1 MRTIAHVYDSYTE
14 ASRVVSQLEA
24 AGVPSDNISLIS
36 GDKGAGGSGG
46 TATGVTSGDA
56 EQGAATGAGTGATLG
71 TVLGGGA
78 GLLAGLG
85 SLAIPG
91 VGPIVAAGW
100 LVATLTGAG
109 VGAAAGGL
117 AGSLIGA
124 GVSEADAQSYSEG
137 VSRGGTLV
145 TVRADEGMASRIQ
158 QIMGLGG
165 TASTG
170 PSVTDTVT
178 THVTSPGMTTAGLGT
193 TASASTTAATTAGT
207 TLGTTTAATTGTTGT
222 DDTIKVVR
230 EDLVVGKREVERGG
244 VRVTSHVVETPVE
257 EQVRLHDE
265 RVTIER
271 RPVDQPVGNLP
282 ADAFQERVIEAT
294 AMSEE
299 AVVAKDVRVVEEIA
313 IRKEATERVET
324 VRDTVRETRVDI
336 EDTTATGTT
345 AGATTGATT
354 TTTGTT
360 GMGTTGTSTTG
371 TGTTGTGTAST
382 TDTAATTGRSNTG
395 TTRDVTGGSSVSG
408 ALPRD

>member
-1 MRTIAHVYDSYTE
+1 MRTIAHVYDSYAE

-24 AGVPSDNISLIS
+24 AGVSSDNISLIS
-36 GDKGAGGSGG
+36 GEKGAGGTG
-46 TATGVTSGDA
+46 TTTDGDV

-109 VGAAAGGL
+109 LGAAAGGL

-170 PSVTDTVT
+170 PSVTDTAT
-178 THVTSPGMTTAGLGT
+178 THVTSPGMTTAGIGAT
-193 TASASTTAATTAGT
+193 ATTTGAS
-207 TLGTTTAATTGTTGT
+207 AATTGTTGT

-230 EDLVVGKREVERGG
+230 EDLVVGKRDVERGG

-257 EQVRLHDE
+257 ERVHLHDE

-271 RPVDQPVGNLP
+271 RPVDQAVGSLP

-324 VRDTVRETRVDI
+324 VRDTVRETKVDI
-336 EDTTATGTT
+336 EDTTATS
-345 AGATTGATT
+345 T

-360 GMGTTGTSTTG
+360 GTAGMG
-371 TGTTGTGTAST
+371 TGTPST
-382 TDTAATTGRSNTG
+382 TDTAATTGRNNTG
-395 TTRDVTGGSSVSG
+395 TTRDTTGGTSVSG
-408 ALPRD
+408 ALPRE

>member
-1 MRTIAHVYDSYTE
+1 MRTIAHVYDSYAE
-14 ASRVVSQLEA
+14 ASRVVSRLEQ

-36 GDKGAGGSGG
+36 GEKGAGGSGSNL
-46 TATGVTSGDA
+46 ATDGDVK
-56 EQGAATGAGTGATLG
+56 EGAATGAGTGATLG

-100 LVATLTGAG
+100 LVATLAGAG

-145 TVRADEGMASRIQ
+145 TVRAEDGMIARIQ
-158 QIMGLGG
+158 QIMGLDG

-170 PSVTDTVT
+170 PSVPDTSTV
-178 THVTSPGMTTAGLGT
+178 HVTSPGMTTAGVGAAGMGAAGMGA
-193 TASASTTAATTAGT
+193 TATAGTAATTA
-207 TLGTTTAATTGTTGT
+207 ASMGTTGT

-244 VRVTSHVVETPVE
+244 VRVTSHIVETPVQ
-257 EQVRLHDE
+257 EQVQLHDE
-265 RVTIER
+265 RVTVER
-271 RPVDQPVGNLP
+271 RPVDRPVDSLP

-294 AMSEE
+294 AVSEE

-324 VRDTVRETRVDI
+324 VRDTVRETKVDI
-336 EDTTATGTT
+336 EDTTTRGTM
-345 AGATTGATT
+345 TGA

-360 GMGTTGTSTTG
+360 GTTG
-371 TGTTGTGTAST
+371 TGTTDTGTGAGTAGAGTRAGTAST
-382 TDTAATTGRSNTG
+382 TDTATTTGRSNTG
-395 TTRDVTGGSSVSG
+395 TPRDTTGGSSVSG